1 MSIRRD
7 TEFRW
12 QRTPRFRSKPAMS
25 LLVGVAGLATGYMFV
40 HAGRQQATG
49 GSPTASTLETART
62 SISPSVEP
70 AEDEPSAVAT
80 AATTPYLLLNSDS
93 VSTSANRASDE
104 PSAVGIAAA
113 PPVRLT
119 NPSTRASAEG
129 EPGPPRRSATK
140 SRPGSSYGTLR
151 QALLRAMR

>member
-1 MSIRRD
+1 MSMRRD

-12 QRTPRFRSKPAMS
+12 QRHLARSTRLS
-25 LLVGVAGLATGYMFV
+25 LLLGVAGLATGYMFV
-40 HAGRQQATG
+40 HAGRQLATG
-49 GSPTASTLETART
+49 GSPAASTFETART

-80 AATTPYLLLNSDS
+80 AAPTPYVLLNPHS

-104 PSAVGIAAA
+104 PSAVGIAAT

-129 EPGPPRRSATK
+129 EPEPRWSATK
-140 SRPGSSYGTLR
+140 SQPGSGYGTLR